1 MTHRGTMVIDVFL
14 TIAAQEDNLGDV
26 AIRQQM
32 VNLVTADRTRLHI
45 SRGAMSDEYVDAFDF
60 PAGADMYRTRR
71 NQLVQ
76 LLRSTARGRAVIL
89 FPPGP
94 YPVTS
99 IRAGLRSL
107 ASVGLSLLVRARGG
121 FSMTIGKS
129 IRGTNLIACGV
140 EKALVFSSNLYVA
153 RDLVSSSVLNRPI
166 RHAPDLA
173 LLDAIASTPGPSRF
187 VAVSLRSDRS
197 VDKKLLHRV
206 AEWADDHGLTLAFV
220 TQVRRD
226 DDQHRQL
233 ASEIGGVLVDWG
245 ERTHREQMIRVQ
257 ETYCKAAIVVTDR
270 LHAALF
276 GAIAGAVPIGLVV
289 NGEPSKI
296 RDAFEDVLPFF
307 PLERSE
313 MASLGVLDDAIR
325 AVAEVRAA
333 TWRSADELKAIK
345 EEVHGYLRS

>member
-1 MTHRGTMVIDVFL
+1 MIDVFL

-60 PAGADMYRTRR
+60 PAGAVMYRTRTSL
-71 NQLVQ
+71 LVQ
-76 LLRSTARGRAVIL
+76 LLRSTALGRAVIL

-94 YPVTS
+94 YPLASV
-99 IRAGLRSL
+99 RAGLLSL
-107 ASVGLSLLVRARGG
+107 SSVGLSLLVRARGG
-121 FSMTIGKS
+121 RSMTVGKS
-129 IRGTNLIACGV
+129 IRGNNLVARGV
-140 EKALVFSSNLYVA
+140 ERALVFSSNLYIA
-153 RDLVSSSVLNRPI
+153 RDLVTSSVLDRPI

-173 LLDAIASTPGPSRF
+173 FLDAFTPTPGPSRY

-197 VDKKLLHRV
+197 IDKSLLRRV
-206 AEWADDHGLTLAFV
+206 AQWADDRGLAVAFV

-245 ERTHREQMIRVQ
+245 ERTHREQMVRVQ
-257 ETYCKAAIVVTDR
+257 ETYCQSAIVVTDR

-289 NGEPSKI
+289 NDEPSKI
-296 RDAFEDVLPFF
+296 RDAFETVLPFF
-307 PLERSE
+307 PLDRSPT
-313 MASLGVLDDAIR
+313 ASLSVLDDAVR
-325 AVAEVRAA
+325 AAAEVRAA
-333 TWRSADELKAIK
+333 TRRSADEIKAIK
-345 EEVHGYLRS
+345 EEVHGYLRL